1 MNALVSLL
9 SHDHAEQ
16 IRSIWWELESRFA
29 ITTQYV
35 KPFVHF
41 SYHVVADEYDL
52 RHLGPA
58 LDELSEQHASFRVP
72 TTGTGVFTG
81 SQPVVFV
88 GVARTPELDEFHQ
101 QLWDTCTP
109 GFGVGLP
116 YYAPN
121 VWVPHVTLAQGVHA
135 GEHLPEIMKFLEDL
149 ALDWELDVDN
159 LAVIEDGGK
168 ERGLIH
174 QVALGG

>member
-1 MNALVSLL
+1 VNALVSLL
-9 SHDHAEQ
+9 NHDRAEEV
-16 IRSIWWELESRFA
+16 RSIEWELESRFGV
-29 ITTQYV
+29 TCQYV
-35 KPFVHF
+35 KPFIHF

-52 RHLGPA
+52 DHLGPT
-58 LDELSEQHASFRVP
+58 LDELSASRAPFRVR

-81 SQPVVFV
+81 SQPVIFI
-88 GVARTPELDEFHQ
+88 GVSRTPELDALHQ
-101 QLWDTCTP
+101 TLWDTCTP

-116 YYAPN
+116 YYAPDA
-121 VWVPHVTLAQGVHA
+121 WSPHVTLARGARA
-135 GEHLPEIMKFLEDL
+135 GENLPEILEYL
-149 ALDWELDVDN
+149 GELDLEWEINVDN

>member
-1 MNALVSLL
+1 VNALVSLL
-9 SHDHAEQ
+9 DHDHAEE
-16 IRSIWWELESRFA
+16 IRSIWWELESQFGV
-29 ITTQYV
+29 TNQYV
-35 KPFVHF
+35 KPFIHF

-52 RHLGPA
+52 DHLGPT
-58 LDELSEQHASFRVP
+58 LDDLSEQRSPFRVP

-81 SQPVVFV
+81 TQPVVFI
-88 GVARTPELDEFHQ
+88 GVERTPELDALHQ

-116 YYAPN
+116 YYAPEA
-121 VWVPHVTLAQGVHA
+121 WVPHVTLAQGARA
-135 GEHLPEIMKFLEDL
+135 GDNLPDIMRFLDER
-149 ALDWELDVDN
+149 AFDWNINVDN
-159 LAVIEDGGK
+159 LAIIEDGGK

>member
-9 SHDHAEQ
+9 DHDHADE
-16 IRSIWWELESRFA
+16 IRTIWWELESRFG
-29 ITTQYV
+29 ITNQYV
-35 KPFVHF
+35 KPFIHF

-52 RHLGPA
+52 QHLGPM
-58 LDELSEQHASFRVP
+58 LDDLSKKRTPFHVP
-72 TTGTGVFTG
+72 TTGAGVFTG

-88 GVARTPELDEFHQ
+88 EVTRTPELDALHQ

-116 YYAPN
+116 YYAPDA
-121 VWVPHVTLAQGVHA
+121 WVPHVTLAQGARA
-135 GEHLPEIMKFLEDL
+135 GEHLPDIMKVLEDRD
-149 ALDWELDVDN
+149 LDWELNVDN

-174 QVALGG
+174 QVALG